1 MNNTVNQDKLPW
13 QEPSEEILGKLDKAD
28 ANKIREDYKKAKSA
42 RDNALQK
49 LKEDKE
55 KNKNITDQ
63 EFQERQKQIE
73 DGIKLLYE
81 KKIAVPIIENGKNG
95 TIVSKHKNKLG
106 FIFIGDVKKA
116 EESDKEINAPKISMV
131 IGGGL
136 ESAFNP
142 NSGQQNSIDPR
153 DDQIIGAS
161 AELHLVSLSDIDVK
175 GILNINTLSNRS
187 AIKAKADVID
197 FSAREMVIIRSLGE
211 AYTGSGA
218 RVLAPGGVHII
229 SGHNYKKSSG
239 EETLIKE
246 PEPMVLGK
254 KLSDTIIEIVD
265 KLSEINST
273 ILSMNED
280 MLALKI
286 ALLAHFHV
294 SAVGPV
300 SPSADLAASVAPTIA
315 SKTVLNISNGYS
327 SLINLELLKTNK
339 LTALSPEKFLSDY
352 NRVN

>member
-1 MNNTVNQDKLPW
+1 
-13 QEPSEEILGKLDKAD
+13 
-28 ANKIREDYKKAKSA
+28 
-42 RDNALQK
+42 
-49 LKEDKE
+49 
-55 KNKNITDQ
+55 
-63 EFQERQKQIE
+63 
-73 DGIKLLYE
+73 
-81 KKIAVPIIENGKNG
+81 
-95 TIVSKHKNKLG
+95 
-106 FIFIGDVKKA
+106 
-116 EESDKEINAPKISMV
+116 
-131 IGGGL
+131 
-136 ESAFNP
+136 
-142 NSGQQNSIDPR
+142 
-153 DDQIIGAS
+153 
-161 AELHLVSLSDIDVK
+161 
-175 GILNINTLSNRS
+175 
-187 AIKAKADVID
+187 
-197 FSAREMVIIRSLGE
+197 
-211 AYTGSGA
+211 
-218 RVLAPGGVHII
+218 
-229 SGHNYKKSSG
+229 
-239 EETLIKE
+239 
-246 PEPMVLGK
+246 LGK